1 MHTRLSRALC
11 GAVTAVLLSAPVA
24 LAQDHQQ
31 ANYDEA
37 RVGTYTLPDPLILQ
51 NGQKVTSAD
60 RWFHQRRPEILR
72 LFQEDEYGRSPGR
85 PRDLSFRLVERNDHA
100 LGGTAIREQVTIRFS
115 RRQDSPA
122 MHLLLYLPA
131 HARKPVPVFLG
142 LNFSGN
148 QAVARDPGI
157 LLGTIWDGKTK
168 TSHPADPATRGKNA
182 SRWPVDLILEHG
194 FGVATAYYG
203 DIEPDFDGGL
213 RYGVRSLYLKPG
225 QTTVAPD
232 EWGAIGAWAWGLSR
246 ALDYLET
253 NPLVDAH
260 HVAVIGHSRLA
271 KTALWAGAQDQ
282 RFWLV
287 VSNEAGEGGAALS
300 HRSFGETIKRIN
312 TSFPHWFCANYKR
325 YNDHIDQ
332 LPFDQHMLMALI
344 APRPLY
350 VASAAGDLWSDPH
363 GEFLSEVAAGP
374 VYRLLGKKDLGT
386 DQWPAVSHPI
396 MHTLAYHV
404 RPGRHDITPYDWE
417 QYLTFAQMQLRGTWK
432 MAKGR

>member
-1 MHTRLSRALC
+1 MYVRLSRALC
-11 GAVTAVLLSAPVA
+11 GVIAAVLLSTPVA
-24 LAQDHQQ
+24 LAQDHNQ

-37 RVGTYTLPDPLILQ
+37 RVGTYTLPDPLVLQ
-51 NGQKVTSAD
+51 NGQKVTSAAQ
-60 RWFHQRRPEILR
+60 WFHQRRPEILH
-72 LFQEDEYGRSPGR
+72 LLQEDEYGRSPGR
-85 PRDLSFRLVERNDHA
+85 PHGMSVHLVERSNHA

-115 RRQDSPA
+115 PRQGSPA

-131 HARKPVPVFLG
+131 HAHKPVPVFLG

-148 QAVARDPGI
+148 QTVARDPGI
-157 LLGTIWDGKTK
+157 LLATVWDGKTK
-168 TSHPADPATRGKNA
+168 TSHRADAATRGKSA
-182 SRWPVDLILEHG
+182 SEWPVDLILEHG

-203 DIEPDFDGGL
+203 DIEPDFNGGL

-287 VSNEAGEGGAALS
+287 VGNEAGEGGAALS
-300 HRSFGETIKRIN
+300 HRYFGETIKRIN
-312 TSFPHWFCANYKR
+312 TAFPHWFCGNYKQ

-350 VASAAGDLWSDPH
+350 IASAAGDLWSDPH
-363 GEFLSEVAAGP
+363 GEFLAEVAAGP
-374 VYRLLGKKDLGT
+374 VYRLLGKQNLGT
-386 DQWPAVSHPI
+386 DQWPPVSHPI
-396 MHTLAYHV
+396 MHTLAYHI
-404 RPGRHDITPYDWE
+404 RPGKHDITPYDWE
-417 QYLTFAQMQLRGTWK
+417 QYLTFAQMQLSGTRSV
-432 MAKGR
+432 AKGK